1 MRVVIRIKYMT
12 TQDYFSVK
20 IYQIILLAA
29 SIKKSRGLERG
40 IFILVLSQRFSN
52 DILHAATYWC
62 VECFPTLAYIL
73 NFVVSY
79 CQVWKRKIFG
89 APLISYSR
97 ETIGF
102 SDVSRISNCPRP
114 QNSRLQSSHQL
125 PEKFKMAVKENTF
138 HASISGPL
146 Y

>member
-52 DILHAATYWC
+52 DILHAATY
-62 VECFPTLAYIL
+62 
-73 NFVVSY
+73 
-79 CQVWKRKIFG
+79 
-89 APLISYSR
+89 
-97 ETIGF
+97 
-102 SDVSRISNCPRP
+102 
-114 QNSRLQSSHQL
+114 
-125 PEKFKMAVKENTF
+125 
-138 HASISGPL
+138 
-146 Y
+146 